1 MNRNQKRRLE
11 REQLKSQKTIEV
23 SVATTLQEAL
33 QHAEMKGIEGFGY
46 EGIFYIKVDNRWH
59 EQNIVPELLQFP
71 QYKKVYDEYRIKKDV
86 GELMAKDLLLAMFTT
101 TNIGN
106 GGEYDISNQI

>member
-11 REQLKSQKTIEV
+11 REQLKSKKTIEV

-33 QHAEMKGIEGFGY
+33 QHAEINGIEGFGY
-46 EGIFYIKVDNRWH
+46 EGMFYIKVDNRWH
-59 EQNIVPELLQFP
+59 EQNVVPELLQFP
-71 QYKKVYDEYRIKKDV
+71 QYKKVYDEFKNKKDI
-86 GELMAKDLLLAMFTT
+86 GELMAKDLLLAMFT